1 VGGTTIAFL
10 GVVIFVFADTSPHG
24 AGRADLHYGNNVA
37 TPHHHRYTI
46 TVTCNGQRATFHIT
60 SP

>member
-1 VGGTTIAFL
+1 MQAI
-10 GVVIFVFADTSPHG
+10 G

-37 TPHHHRYTI
+37 MPHHHRYTI
-46 TVTCNGQRATFHIT
+46 TVALNGERAVLHVA